1 MVITAGR
8 CITTDISRRSIH
20 RPISFWPFRTSRLT
34 PEIYLRDLGEHFKL
48 TAYSYPSRGQVVY
61 SYLRF
66 YFNWMFEH
74 FSENVWRSLECRD
87 RPVIPSHLC
96 SFALQGPKS
105 RSWSP
110 KSRERGNRICRKVS
124 ASVNEPCFTPFSS
137 YGSAVE
143 PVCSQAQLYVT
154 MVTCHHHFRKWW
166 CLSPPLFQSGICSF
180 QAILSIFF
188 LLPQA
193 FGGLKYAEN
202 AIAAGAPTTLPQTL

>member
-34 PEIYLRDLGEHFKL
+34 PQIYLRDLGEHFKL

-74 FSENVWRSLECRD
+74 FSENVWRSLACSD
-87 RPVIPSHLC
+87 RPAIPSHLC

-143 PVCSQAQLYVT
+143 PVCSQAQLCMWRWWLVT
-154 MVTCHHHFRKWW
+154 TTFESGGVCHHHFFKVE
-166 CLSPPLFQSGICSF
+166 FAVFKQF
-180 QAILSIFF
+180 
-188 LLPQA
+188 
-193 FGGLKYAEN
+193 
-202 AIAAGAPTTLPQTL
+202 